1 MKLKAMARF
10 SKEQF
15 DASVEYEKYKVNPQ
29 AKWQIIDEV
38 VKNNSSKSEKEKKEE
53 FKEKI

>member
-38 VKNNSSKSEKEKKEE
+38 VKNNSSKSENEKKEE